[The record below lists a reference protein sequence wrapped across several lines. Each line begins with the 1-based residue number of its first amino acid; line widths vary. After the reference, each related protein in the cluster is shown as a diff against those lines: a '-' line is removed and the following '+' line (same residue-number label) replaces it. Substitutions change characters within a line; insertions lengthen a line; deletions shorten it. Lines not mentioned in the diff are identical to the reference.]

1 MAQTIELSSILQ
13 LNPLERPLDYA
24 GATVWIR
31 FPDQYAVDMAEG
43 TLRSFLDPLHRS
55 ETRPRQHW
63 KIQKGI
69 EPITL
74 KVFLEDTGE
83 VVTVSDYDFQIEHLG
98 TVVSLFG
105 KDNVKV
111 THGNI
116 DPRKKEERRY

>member
-13 LNPLERPLDYA
+13 MNPLERPLEYA
-24 GATVWIR
+24 GTTVWIR

-63 KIQKGI
+63 KIQKEI
-69 EPITL
+69 KPITL
-74 KVFLEDTGE
+74 KLFLEDSRE
-83 VVTVSDYDFQIEHLG
+83 VVTVSDYDFEIEHLG

-105 KDNVKV
+105 ESNVKV
-111 THGNI
+111 TLATI
-116 DPRKKEERRY
+116 DVREKGR